1 MGRRWVLSKRAED
14 YLRAILEVARGKGY
28 ARVKDVADVLNVKPP
43 SVVEMLRKLDALGLV
58 EYRRRDGIVL
68 TEEGTKIAEVV
79 KDRHDAVVALLRM
92 IGVAE
97 NVIEEEAHVMEHEL
111 RPETI
116 LLIKRFVTRKQ

>member
-58 EYRRRDGIVL
+58 EYRRRDGVVL
-68 TEEGTKIAEVV
+68 TEEGAKIAEVV

>member
-68 TEEGTKIAEVV
+68 TEEGTKIAEVI

>member
-14 YLRAILEVARGKGY
+14 YLRVILEVARGKGY

-68 TEEGTKIAEVV
+68 TEEGAKIAEVV